1 MKRSKIKKVF
11 PALKVIAC
19 LAPEDSRAL
28 FPYLNHEL
36 CRGILE
42 CLENSL
48 CNTSIPLKVRQDLV
62 TKLKKHKSKF
72 RYLNNKE
79 EFIEQDPKEI
89 KQILERKK
97 DTLSKVSDC
106 MAEVFDVAIP
116 ILAQGIVCSG
126 NKSNKKHKK
135 QQEEE
140 EQ

>member
-1 MKRSKIKKVF
+1 MKPSRIKKVF

-19 LAPEDSRAL
+19 LSPEDSRAL

-36 CRGILE
+36 CHGILE

-48 CNTSIPLKVRQDLV
+48 CNTTIPVEVRQDLV
-62 TKLKKHKSKF
+62 KKLKKHKSKF
-72 RYLNNKE
+72 RYLNNKAE
-79 EFIEQDPKEI
+79 YIKQDPKEV

-97 DTLSKVSDC
+97 KTLSKVSDC

-116 ILAQGIVCSG
+116 ILAQGISCS
-126 NKSNKKHKK
+126 KRKK
-135 QQEEE
+135 QQRE